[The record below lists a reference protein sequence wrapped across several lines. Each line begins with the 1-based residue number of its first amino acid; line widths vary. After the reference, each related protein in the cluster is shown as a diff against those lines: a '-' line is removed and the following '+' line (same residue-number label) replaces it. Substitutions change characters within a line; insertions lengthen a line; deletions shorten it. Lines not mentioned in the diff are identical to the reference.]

1 MSEKNNHEEGI
12 ELLNQKLSEIE
23 QHLELMQESMRD
35 LNGAVDMLVR
45 FSMTAKAFMELSIS
59 QGLIDPYELNRIAS
73 IYEHSYSAN
82 LEVRE
87 ESNKYGFKDNRFSI

>member
-1 MSEKNNHEEGI
+1 MSEKNDPKEGI
-12 ELLNQKLSEIE
+12 ELLNQKLSEME
-23 QHLELMQESMRD
+23 QQLNVIHESMRD

-87 ESNKYGFKDNRFSI
+87 ESNKYGFKDNRFST

>member
-1 MSEKNNHEEGI
+1 MSEKKTTIEGI
-12 ELLNQKLSEIE
+12 EALNHKLNEIE
-23 QHLELMQESMRD
+23 QHLDLVKESMRD

-73 IYEHSYSAN
+73 IYEHTYSSN
-82 LEVRE
+82 LAVPD
-87 ESNKYGFKDNRFSI
+87 ESNKYTFKGKRFSI

>member
-1 MSEKNNHEEGI
+1 MSEKNNPEVGI
-12 ELLNQKLSEIE
+12 EALNQKLSEIE

-35 LNGAVDMLVR
+35 LTGAVDMLVR

-73 IYEHSYSAN
+73 IYEHSYAAN

-87 ESNKYGFKDNRFSI
+87 ESNKYSFKGKQFSI

>member
-1 MSEKNNHEEGI
+1 MSEKNDPKEGI
-12 ELLNQKLSEIE
+12 EVLNQKLSEIE
-23 QHLELMQESMRD
+23 QQLNVIHESMRD

-82 LEVRE
+82 LEVNE
-87 ESNKYGFKDNRFSI
+87 ESNKYGFKDKRFTT

>member
-1 MSEKNNHEEGI
+1 MSEKNNPEEGM

-23 QHLELMQESMRD
+23 QHLDVMHQSMQD

-59 QGLIDPYELNRIAS
+59 QGLIDPYELNRIAT
-73 IYEHSYSAN
+73 IYEHSYSSN
-82 LEVRE
+82 LEVSE
-87 ESNKYGFKDNRFSI
+87 ESNKYGFKDKRFSI

>member
-1 MSEKNNHEEGI
+1 MSEEKSTIEGI
-12 ELLNQKLSEIE
+12 EALNQKLNEIE
-23 QHLELMQESMRD
+23 QHLDLMKESMRD

-82 LEVRE
+82 LKVPD
-87 ESNKYGFKDNRFSI
+87 ESNKYGFTDKRFSI

>member
-1 MSEKNNHEEGI
+1 M

-23 QHLELMQESMRD
+23 QHLDVMHQSMND

-59 QGLIDPYELNRIAS
+59 QGLIDPYELNRIAT
-73 IYEHSYSAN
+73 IYEHSYSSN
-82 LEVRE
+82 LEVME
-87 ESNKYGFKDNRFSI
+87 ESNKYGYKDKRFSI